1 MGPRPRGWNGSD
13 GREAVVKD
21 AQQQFD
27 ALIDRC
33 VDVVSREDLI
43 ARLRLGRPLRVKL
56 GIDPS
61 GPMLHLGHAVVLRKL
76 RQFQDLGHEAIL
88 IVGDFTAEIGD
99 PTGLSAARKPRTRD
113 EIRADMESYA
123 EQAALILDIK
133 RTKVIYNSD
142 WLSPLTFADVINL
155 SSKITVARMLER
167 DDFTKRFQSGS
178 PIGLHEFLY
187 PLTVAY
193 DSVMVKA
200 DVELGGTEQLFNL
213 LMGRRLQEESGQ
225 PAQICLTLPILEGT
239 DGVQRMGKSLNNYI
253 ALRDEPSQMFGKVM
267 SVPDALIVRYYR
279 LATELPAAEIDRI
292 ERELASGATS
302 LRDAKFKLA
311 RQIVRLYHGEAA
323 AEKAQ
328 AHFEKTVVRKELPD
342 EMPTFKLAKDGESPT
357 VAKLLVS
364 VGWANSNREAQR
376 LVEGGAIKID
386 GTRVD
391 DVRHAEQSW
400 DGKVLQ
406 KGNHQFIRL
415 LR

>member
-1 MGPRPRGWNGSD
+1 M
-13 GREAVVKD
+13 KD
-21 AQQQFD
+21 VQQQFD
-27 ALIDRC
+27 ALVDRC
-33 VDVVSREDLI
+33 VDVVSKEDLI
-43 ARLRLGRPLRVKL
+43 ARLRLERPLRVKL

-113 EIRADMESYA
+113 EIRADMQSYA
-123 EQAALILDIK
+123 EQAALILDIEL
-133 RTKVIYNSD
+133 TKVVYNGD

-225 PAQICLTLPILEGT
+225 PAQICMTLPILEGT

-253 ALRDEPSQMFGKVM
+253 ALGDEPSQMFGKVM
-267 SVPDALIVRYYR
+267 SIPDALIVRYYR
-279 LATELPAAEIDRI
+279 LATDLPAAETDRI
-292 ERELASGATS
+292 ERELANGALS

-311 RQIVRLYHGEAA
+311 REIVRLYHGEAA
-323 AEKAQ
+323 AQKAQ
-328 AHFEKTVVRKELPD
+328 EHFEKTVVRKELPD
-342 EMPTFKLAKDGESPT
+342 DMPTFKLTKDGEPPT
-357 VAKLLVS
+357 VAKLLLS
-364 VGWANSNREAQR
+364 VGWASSNREAQR
-376 LVEGGAIKID
+376 LVEQGAIKID

-391 DVRHAEQSW
+391 DVRHAEKSW

-406 KGNHQFIRL
+406 KGNHQFVRL
-415 LR
+415 RG

>member
-1 MGPRPRGWNGSD
+1 M
-13 GREAVVKD
+13 D

-27 ALIDRC
+27 ALIERC

-99 PTGLSAARKPRTRD
+99 PTGLSTARRPRTRD
-113 EIRADMESYA
+113 EIRADMQSYA

-133 RTKVIYNSD
+133 RTKVVYNSD
-142 WLSPLTFADVINL
+142 WLSPLTLADVIGL

-213 LMGRRLQEESGQ
+213 LMGRRLQEESAQ
-225 PAQICLTLPILEGT
+225 PVQICMTLPILEGT
-239 DGVQRMGKSLNNYI
+239 DGVQRMGKSLNNFI
-253 ALRDEPSQMFGKVM
+253 ALRDEPSQMFGKIM
-267 SVPDALIVRYYR
+267 SIPDALIVRYYR
-279 LATELPAAEIDRI
+279 LATELPAAEADRI
-292 ERELASGATS
+292 ERELANGVTS

-311 RQIVRLYHGEAA
+311 HEIVRLYHGEAA
-323 AEKAQ
+323 AQKAQ
-328 AHFEKTVVRKELPD
+328 GHFEKTVVRKELPD
-342 EMPTFKLAKDGESPT
+342 DVPTFKLSGDGENPT

-364 VGWANSNREAQR
+364 VGWAGSNREAQR
-376 LVEGGAIKID
+376 LVEQGAIKID
-386 GTRVD
+386 GARVD
-391 DVRHAEQSW
+391 DVRHAEKSW
-400 DGKVLQ
+400 NGRVLQ
-406 KGNHQFIRL
+406 KGNHQFIKIVS
-415 LR
+415 